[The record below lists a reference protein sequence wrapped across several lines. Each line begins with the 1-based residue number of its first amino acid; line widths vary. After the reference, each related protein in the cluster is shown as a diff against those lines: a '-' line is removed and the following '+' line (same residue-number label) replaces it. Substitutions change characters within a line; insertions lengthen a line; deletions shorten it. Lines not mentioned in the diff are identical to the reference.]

1 MILFKEI
8 QKHYSKMENNLPR
21 MILKEYLQYKIL
33 EIIFSSSFGDRLVF
47 MGGTS
52 IRIVYGNDRFSE
64 DLDLDNKDLSEKDFF
79 KLTEVIKGELKKE
92 GVDVEF
98 RNTFQNVYHCYLKF
112 PGLLFDNKLSALRD
126 EKIMIRIDSFKT
138 KQTSSAVN
146 RVISK
151 IDIFSEILTYPED
164 VLLSQ
169 KIHALFTRKRAKGRD
184 VYDIIYLWSMT
195 NPDYK
200 YLNKEMGI
208 NGKNDLLIKMKNLFS
223 DNELKRLSEDVEPFL
238 INPKKNIQVSKFKL
252 WIDSI
257 IRE

>member
-33 EIIFSSSFGDRLVF
+33 EIIFSSSFGDKLVF

-64 DLDLDNKDLSEKDFF
+64 DLDLDNKNLSEKDFL
-79 KLTEVIKGELKKE
+79 KLTEIIKGELNKE
-92 GVDVEF
+92 GIDVEF

-112 PGLLFDNKLSALRD
+112 PSLLFDNKLSALRD
-126 EKIMIRIDSFKT
+126 EKIMIRIDGFKT
-138 KQTSSAVN
+138 AQTSQAIN

-151 IDIFSEILTYPED
+151 IDVFSEILTYSED
-164 VLLSQ
+164 ILLSQ

-184 VYDIIYLWSMT
+184 IYDIIYLWSMT
-195 NPDYK
+195 NPDFG
-200 YLNKEMGI
+200 YLKKEIGI
-208 NGKNDLLIKMKNLFS
+208 NNKRDLLVEMKKLFS
-223 DNELKRLSEDVEPFL
+223 DHELKKLAEDVEPFL
-238 INPKKNIQVSKFKL
+238 INPKKNIQVSKFRL
-252 WIDSI
+252 WLDSFVK
-257 IRE
+257 E